1 MLPVGRRNFE
11 DDEITLNLSRKE
23 MDDIFSTYKNM
34 DKEIF
39 EKILNEII
47 TSRQI
52 PNREL
57 FKKIANN
64 RGIMFK

>member
-1 MLPVGRRNFE
+1 MLPRGRNNFE
-11 DDEITLNLSRKE
+11 DDKITLNISKKE
-23 MDDIFSTYKNM
+23 MDDIMSTYHGM
-34 DKEIF
+34 GKEEF

-47 TSRQI
+47 KRRQI